1 MLSFDLTFVWT
12 AVNLIILFLFLRKF
26 LFGRVTTFMEA
37 RTAKIEADMAQGA
50 QDKAEGERYREE
62 YAALLKDAAAERAR
76 TLEASRKK
84 AAAHYDETVA
94 EAKAE
99 AGRIVAAANAEAE
112 RERQRLA
119 AQMRDEVARLALAAA
134 GKVME
139 ANMDT
144 RKNRQLVDDMLDGL
158 EAGGSVA

>member
-1 MLSFDLTFVWT
+1 MLNIDLTFVWT
-12 AVNLIILFLFLRKF
+12 AVNLVVLFLFLRKF
-26 LFGRVTTFMEA
+26 LFGRVTKFMED

-62 YAALLKDAAAERAR
+62 YAALVKDAATERAR

-84 AAAHYDETVA
+84 ATAHYDETVA

-112 RERQRLA
+112 REQQRLV
-119 AQMRDEVARLALAAA
+119 AQMRDEVASLALAAA

-144 RKNRQLVDDMLDGL
+144 KKNRQLVDDMLDGL